1 MLFVCQP
8 KILHEALFSVSL
20 NYFNSFLTPK
30 EKLKT
35 IGLCNIFGRQTKRA
49 LWYVMVLSVVVNRP
63 FYSCGLGAL
72 AFERT

>member
-30 EKLKT
+30 RNLKQSAYAT
-35 IGLCNIFGRQTKRA
+35 FLGDKQKEHYGM
-49 LWYVMVLSVVVNRP
+49 LWYFL
-63 FYSCGLGAL
+63 
-72 AFERT
+72 